1 MPTGFRYKKA
11 PGAPG
16 AFFVLEHTGPN
27 ARPFLLFNLAV
38 QGVPTKEL
46 VVLLQLKLSGGVL
59 FILEAG
65 VPAHAG
71 DAAVF
76 LLGTLEG
83 DDHSSALCLL
93 GHVFLISRESLR
105 GFVV

>member
-1 MPTGFRYKKA
+1 MPAGFRNKKA

-27 ARPFLLFNLAV
+27 ERPLLLLDLAV

-59 FILEAG
+59 FVFEAG

-71 DAAVF
+71 DTAVF
-76 LLGTLEG
+76 LLGTFEG

-93 GHVFLISRESLR
+93 GHGFLISRESLR
-105 GFVV
+105 GLVV